1 MHDLFIALIFL
12 AMIIVPAA
20 LATRSREHEKKS
32 L

>member
-1 MHDLFIALIFL
+1 MHDLIIALVFL

-20 LATRSREHEKKS
+20 LATRPNRNEKKS